1 VKGISFSSIPWA
13 GSRREGETSRGN
25 TRRGRSPA
33 QGGGRRTDDG
43 GSAGGA
49 ESWVCLVGREMNEES
64 HLGDHVLP
72 FLRERYVS

>member
-43 GSAGGA
+43 GGAGGA
-49 ESWVCLVGREMNEES
+49 ESWVGK
-64 HLGDHVLP
+64 
-72 FLRERYVS
+72 